1 MMKKLT
7 LLCLIIFCPLL
18 VFPQSYNEGYI
29 NYLDYQAYIDDLFV
43 IDTTDHYPPLAP
55 ILSLSIVGLD
65 STKTTA
71 DFRGSDLD
79 SFFFRWDTTG
89 YPATKTSGIELLSG
103 AADDTVNEIT
113 WGYDLAQSSKTVYL
127 RCFVQDTIPNI
138 TYGQDSQIDNVA
150 PDIFDSTPTIVYTP
164 PNLFDVTWTPTDIDS
179 RDIDSLILVLT
190 KLDEGGGRT
199 IRLSWTSALSDS
211 DRAVGIGLSCF
222 YPDTIEPC
230 SFDIT
235 LKDEIGNSVE
245 LDAILDTMIIHGFM
259 GMDVTHEFIDLNN
272 DALLDTATGTWYP
285 ETYTCYNTA
294 WQDTLLTY
302 TKFTYTI
309 LHTRPPGS
317 GCQYYINWG
326 FGLRDTWVSTG
337 SYIAFLPEMY
347 SDSTHSLYSGW
358 SGLPVRCQT
367 TENDKVYAFSQESYY
382 KTHNS
387 YPVSIYGPI
396 CGMDSSH
403 VMTIPGE
410 EEGTFNYLLNFVV
423 K

>member
-1 MMKKLT
+1 MMKKL
-7 LLCLIIFCPLL
+7 LFLCLIIFCPLL

-55 ILSLSIVGLD
+55 ILFVSIVGFD

-71 DFRGSDLD
+71 DYRGSDLD

-89 YPATKTSGIELLSG
+89 YPTTKTSGIELLSG
-103 AADDTVNEIT
+103 AAGDTVNEIT
-113 WGYDLAQSSKTVYL
+113 WGYDFAQSSKTLYL
-127 RCFVQDTIPNI
+127 RCFVQDSLGNL
-138 TYGQDSQIDNVA
+138 TYGQDSQIDNVP
-150 PDIFDSTPTIVYTP
+150 PDIFDSTPTVVYTP

-199 IRLSWTSALSDS
+199 IRLSWASALSDS
-211 DRAVGIGLSCF
+211 DRAVGVGLNCV

-230 SFDIT
+230 TFEIT
-235 LKDEIGNSVE
+235 LKDEIGNSIE
-245 LDAILDTMIIHGFM
+245 LDPILDTMTTHGLM
-259 GMDVTHEFIDLNN
+259 GMDVTHRFVDLNN
-272 DALLDTATGTWYP
+272 DALLDTAEGTWHVSSYVS
-285 ETYTCYNTA
+285 YNTP
-294 WQDTLLTY
+294 WQDTNY

-317 GCQYYINWG
+317 SCSYYIDWG
-326 FGLRDTWVSTG
+326 FGLKDTWQSTG
-337 SYIAFLPEMY
+337 SYIEYLNNMY
-347 SDSTHSLYSGW
+347 TDSTHSLYSGW
-358 SGLPVRCQT
+358 AGLPIRCQT
-367 TENDKVYAFSQESYY
+367 TENDVVYAFSQESYL
-382 KTHNS
+382 KNHNS
-387 YPVSIYGPI
+387 YQVNIYGPI

-410 EEGTFNYLLNFVV
+410 EEGIFNYLLNLVLQ
-423 K
+423 